1 MSCKKRNWRAD
12 GELTSCT
19 SVVLI
24 IRRLALDAAISKN
37 EKMKNSKKEKDRKDA
52 EEELFKAQD
61 R

>member
-1 MSCKKRNWRAD
+1 MSCKGRNWRAD
-12 GELTSCT
+12 GEFTACT

-24 IRRLALDAAISKN
+24 IPRLALDAAISKN

-52 EEELFKAQD
+52 EEELLKAQD